1 MTLVKFNKWKVDG
14 YSTFNEL
21 INTYFK
27 GTLVN
32 DESILKLPA
41 VNIFESENYF
51 RIELAAPGLKKE
63 EFKIAIDEDV
73 LTISS
78 EKKTANNV
86 ENRKTNRKE
95 FS

>member
-1 MTLVKFNKWKVDG
+1 M
-14 YSTFNEL
+14 
-21 INTYFK
+21 
-27 GTLVN
+27 VN

-41 VNIFESENYF
+41 VNIFESENHCH
-51 RIELAAPGLKKE
+51 IELAAPGLKKE
-63 EFKIAIDEDV
+63 EFKIAIDKDV